1 MKEFTEEFRYKQ
13 AKSKVENLRSF
24 YLHLIGYIVFN
35 LVISTIKIIRNLNNG
50 ETFHE
55 AFFDFATIAIWMF
68 WGIGILFHAFSVFGL
83 DYILGKSWEAKRL
96 KKYLD
101 EEERFINRQ

>member
-24 YLHLIGYIVFN
+24 YLHLIAYIVFN
-35 LVISTIKIIRNLNNG
+35 LVISILKIIRNLNNG

-55 AFFDFATIAIWMF
+55 AFFDFGTIAIWVF
-68 WGIGILFHAFSVFGL
+68 WGVGILFHAFSVFGL
-83 DYILGKSWEAKRL
+83 DRILGTNWEAKKL
-96 KKYLD
+96 KQYLD
-101 EEERFINRQ
+101 EENHFSNR